1 MTIDKS
7 TQNIIY
13 ILKGLILVI
22 FDNSLIRYMMHSNN
36 NNFKKLW
43 NFSIGFYGTWIV
55 HIGRSMR
62 LFNEIA
68 VREPISVNSLIL
80 KTGFYAPAVKA
91 WCSAAIS
98 FGLIKEKN
106 GKLMVTKQIKNLL
119 LDVKYPKYLGGQ
131 FSYLTLRSLD
141 FSGLDDLFRLGKT
154 TGVHSMTHA
163 IDEATDWEHFAF
175 LSHVRRSNKDLNTL
189 LTRGC
194 KVLDVGCGTGTLIEK
209 MYEVY
214 PKSNFTGIEPLDHVA
229 KIAQEKLTE
238 INEDIRI
245 LNYSGESMDFS
256 NEFDLIFLGES
267 LYLAKDKRKVIFNCH
282 KALKTG
288 RTIAILEG
296 LIPESKS
303 LMCTEE
309 NKLIMGMQLDFTF
322 QGYEF
327 MNKSEIIELLKSANF
342 CKVKFKNIGGAVF
355 IITAKK

>member
-1 MTIDKS
+1 MR
-7 TQNIIY
+7 Y
-13 ILKGLILVI
+13 
-22 FDNSLIRYMMHSNN
+22 NSSSNN

-43 NFSIGFYGTWIV
+43 NYSIGFYGAWIV
-55 HIGRSMR
+55 HIGRSMH

-68 VREPISVNSLIL
+68 VREPISINSLIL
-80 KTGFYAPAVKA
+80 KTGFYAPAVRA
-91 WCSAAIS
+91 WCSAAVS

-106 GKLMVTKQIKNLL
+106 GKLMITKQIKNLL
-119 LDVKYPKYLGGQ
+119 LDIRNPKYLGGQ
-131 FSYLTLRSLD
+131 FSYLALRSLD
-141 FSGLDDLFRLGKT
+141 FSGLDDLFRSGKT
-154 TGVHSMTHA
+154 TGVRCMTHA

-175 LSHVRRSNKDLNTL
+175 LSYIRKSNKNLNTL
-189 LTRGC
+189 LARGC

-209 MYEVY
+209 MHAVY
-214 PKSNFTGIEPLDHVA
+214 PKSDFTGIEPLDHVA

-238 INEDIRI
+238 KNEDIRI

-256 NEFDLIFLGES
+256 NEFDLIYLGES
-267 LYLAKDKRKVIFNCH
+267 LYLAKDKQKVIFNCH
-282 KALKTG
+282 RALKTG

-322 QGYEF
+322 QGHQF

-342 CKVKFKNIGGAVF
+342 SKVKLRNIGGAVF
-355 IITAKK
+355 IVIAKK